1 VSAKKHTVKV
11 TILGEEYTLRSE
23 TPPEHARSVA
33 KYLDSAIR
41 EVMSSGHVVE
51 SNRAAILAAL
61 RITAE
66 LFEARASSGELT
78 AAMTSLSS
86 ELKQLLPPSKREA
99 VSNT

>member
-1 VSAKKHTVKV
+1 VKHTVKV
-11 TILGEEYTLRSE
+11 SILGEEYSLKSE
-23 TPPEHARSVA
+23 TPPEHAKSVA
-33 KYLDSAIR
+33 NYLDGAIR

-66 LFEARASSGELT
+66 LFEARASAQELT

-86 ELKQLLPPSKREA
+86 ELRPLLPPSKRE
-99 VSNT
+99 VLSNT